1 MGRNGERQTST
12 DLRRE
17 AALRRESIKRTA
29 AALEDR
35 LRARTDQLA
44 DAFDRTR
51 DKLTVLDRVVHDYR
65 YAFLGGAIGIGFA
78 LSRRRAKR
86 AARLALPNGTR
97 YVLVERAR
105 PSVFRSLVGGAAA
118 LALRHGVEWLLRSM
132 DESGDE
138 EPLLLPPA
146 RPPR

>member
-1 MGRNGERQTST
+1 MGRNGETSSE
-12 DLRRE
+12 LRRE

-35 LRARTDQLA
+35 LRARSDQLA

-51 DKLTVLDRVVHDYR
+51 DKLTLLDRVVHDYR
-65 YAFLGGAIGIGFA
+65 YAFVGGAIGIGIA
-78 LSRRRAKR
+78 LGRRRANR
-86 AARLALPNGTR
+86 AARMDVPADGMR

-105 PSVFRSLVGGAAA
+105 PGLLRSLVGGLTA
-118 LALRHGVEWLLRSM
+118 LAARQGIEWLAQNL
-132 DESGDE
+132 DQTGED

-146 RPPR
+146 RRPR